1 MRKVL
6 RSEYTWNYPKQE
18 VIEFVYQKV
27 FWTTLDGDIRER
39 DHERITRRQ
48 GRLQIN
54 DRGAIMDCSRVL
66 GESEVGLVNS
76 EEGRGAEEA
85 GPGRR
90 ARPGGLH
97 SGRRPAQQGHRRLQ
111 RSSQAR

>member
-1 MRKVL
+1 MSTLGITQNK
-6 RSEYTWNYPKQE
+6 SQE

-39 DHERITRRQ
+39 DHERIPRRQ
-48 GRLQIN
+48 GRLPIN
-54 DRGAIMDCSRVL
+54 DRGAIMDSSRVL
-66 GESEVGLVNS
+66 GESEVGLVNG

-85 GPGRR
+85 GLSQR
-90 ARPGGLH
+90 AGPGGLH